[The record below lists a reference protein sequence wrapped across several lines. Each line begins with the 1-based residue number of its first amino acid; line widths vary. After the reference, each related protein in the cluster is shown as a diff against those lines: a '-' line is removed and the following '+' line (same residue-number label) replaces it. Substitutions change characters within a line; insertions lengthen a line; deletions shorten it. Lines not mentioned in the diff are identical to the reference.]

1 VNRQVLT
8 RTFELEGA
16 RVEAFSS
23 GALAL
28 EWMTHANPG
37 GHPCHLV
44 LLDAQMPEMDGFA
57 VGDAILRLPG
67 CAHLPLLMLS
77 SAGLKGDAQKAA
89 DVGIVGYLS
98 KPIAREELVQAVAR
112 ALNIHV
118 TQPQALITSH
128 GMREDQV
135 LMNVLL
141 VEDHAINQ
149 KLATTLL
156 ERWGHNVEVAENG
169 QIALDML
176 ARQQFD
182 IILMDMQMPVMDGLE
197 ATRRI
202 RASESI
208 RRTPIIAMTA
218 NAMEGDREH
227 CLAAGM
233 DDYISK
239 PIKAQELQQ
248 MLQHFS
254 SPLVHLSQTRSAPL
268 FLAAAETAAFDY
280 AQAMSRADQ
289 EVIEIIA
296 QAFVEQWPLDLQKMR
311 TGQASGDLKAVLHT
325 AHALKG
331 TLSMFGARPA
341 SELAYQIEQC
351 AIQENASGMPDLL
364 NRLVVE
370 MDILLPLIP
379 VDATL

>member
-1 VNRQVLT
+1 
-8 RTFELEGA
+8 
-16 RVEAFSS
+16 
-23 GALAL
+23 
-28 EWMTHANPG
+28 
-37 GHPCHLV
+37 
-44 LLDAQMPEMDGFA
+44 
-57 VGDAILRLPG
+57 
-67 CAHLPLLMLS
+67 
-77 SAGLKGDAQKAA
+77 
-89 DVGIVGYLS
+89 VGYLN
-98 KPIAREELVQAVAR
+98 KPIARDELLQAVAR
-112 ALNIHV
+112 ALNLHA

-128 GMREDQV
+128 SMREDQV

-156 ERWGHNVEVAENG
+156 ERWGHHVEVAGNG

-202 RASESI
+202 RASETI

-254 SPLVHLSQTRSAPL
+254 SPLVHFSLTRPAPL
-268 FLAAAETAAFDY
+268 SLLSAMPVAAFDY
-280 AQAMSRADQ
+280 AQAMARADQ
-289 EVIEIIA
+289 EVIAIIA
-296 QAFVEQWPLDLQKMR
+296 QAFVDQWQSDLEKMHV
-311 TGQASGDLKAVLHT
+311 GQASGDLKSVLHT

-351 AIQENASGMPDLL
+351 AIREDAAGIPDLL
-364 NRLVVE
+364 SRLVVE
-370 MDILLPLIP
+370 MGILLPLIP
-379 VDATL
+379 LDATL